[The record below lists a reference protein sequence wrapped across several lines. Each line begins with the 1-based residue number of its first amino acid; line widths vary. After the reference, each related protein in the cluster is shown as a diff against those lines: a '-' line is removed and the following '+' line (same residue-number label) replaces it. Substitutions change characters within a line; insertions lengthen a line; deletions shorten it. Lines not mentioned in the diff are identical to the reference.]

1 MRYLIPLLAAA
12 TCAVFGQKVETQ
24 PSDRKNILRI
34 DTARDHLTVIELV
47 DPVTM
52 VAVGNPNAFSVE
64 RRENKVFLKPLDE
77 GAKTNLFIW
86 TATARYAYE
95 LVPAPTVEQM
105 HFAIDQA
112 PVLVSNTAN
121 SSTEANEPGPRLPAE
136 MLTKAKPIPLR
147 GDRDSEGRIE
157 VTLHEL
163 FCRDGRVYLR
173 YSMTNRT
180 TTGYQATRPAAW
192 RLSGVRAPVSL
203 VPLGESQ
210 LSERLARSVKS
221 DSAVPLEVL
230 DSDQVSFLSPGE
242 AGLGFLAL
250 PETTG
255 AETDEPTIL
264 RLDFAAD
271 AKGAVEA
278 FLLLKPVVR
287 REVTNAKRAVE

>member
-12 TCAVFGQKVETQ
+12 TCFVFGQKVETQ

-34 DTARDHLTVIELV
+34 ETARDHLTVVELV

-64 RRENKVFLKPLDE
+64 RRDNKVFLKPLDE

-95 LVPAPTVEQM
+95 LVPAPAVEQM

-112 PVLVSNTAN
+112 PVLVSKTAN
-121 SSTEANEPGPRLPAE
+121 YTQPKRMSPGRGLPAE

-147 GDRDSEGRIE
+147 GDRDSDGRIE

-163 FCRDGRVYLR
+163 FSRDGRVYLR
-173 YSMTNRT
+173 YSLTNRST
-180 TTGYQATRPAAW
+180 AGYQATRPAAW
-192 RLSGVRAPVSL
+192 RLSGIRAPMSL

-210 LSERLARSVKS
+210 LGERLARSVKS
-221 DSAVPLEVL
+221 DSAMPLEVL
-230 DSDQVSFLSPGE
+230 DSDQVAFWLLGKPDLGSLRFRRPRVPKPTNSRSFASISQ
-242 AGLGFLAL
+242 
-250 PETTG
+250 
-255 AETDEPTIL
+255 PTP
-264 RLDFAAD
+264 
-271 AKGAVEA
+271 KG
-278 FLLLKPVVR
+278 R
-287 REVTNAKRAVE
+287 WKRSSY